1 MRYDSPAVSMN
12 DVSKA
17 AVPGDAPARN
27 MEFSARRPNRTRRR
41 LIAGAFCVILCAWC
55 LFFSVDYA
63 RLQRGRP
70 PLFSLSTATEEYAS
84 LRITEHYGLF
94 YKIIDYDFG
103 AGRSVLRI
111 GTYFLRPNVP
121 ILPEEQA

>member
-17 AVPGDAPARN
+17 AVPGDAPAHN

-70 PLFSLSTATEEYAS
+70 PQRRSTRRCAS
-84 LRITEHYGLF
+84 LNITG
-94 YKIIDYDFG
+94 
-103 AGRSVLRI
+103 
-111 GTYFLRPNVP
+111 YFIKL
-121 ILPEEQA
+121 

>member
-41 LIAGAFCVILCAWC
+41 LIAGAFCVTCRLVPV
-55 LFFSVDYA
+55 FSVDYA
-63 RLQRGRP
+63 RLRAAAHPCFPCPPQRR
-70 PLFSLSTATEEYAS
+70 STRRCAS
-84 LRITEHYGLF
+84 LNITG
-94 YKIIDYDFG
+94 
-103 AGRSVLRI
+103 
-111 GTYFLRPNVP
+111 YFIKL
-121 ILPEEQA
+121 